1 MKGENSV
8 TSYCIVLMLKSA
20 KMWWP
25 VKEILVSEA
34 LGLYFSWIL
43 IASIKMMTRTMDGC
57 LILNK
62 LGKRRVNLSQR
73 VMSTLQCSLSQIWAF
88 LLGFSCPTQTA
99 PLSPNIAWRSEERS
113 CAVHST
119 FCSCEVQNVDS
130 SQNILTAVKLAC
142 SFAS

>member
-1 MKGENSV
+1 MDW
-8 TSYCIVLMLKSA
+8 C
-20 KMWWP
+20 
-25 VKEILVSEA
+25 LV
-34 LGLYFSWIL
+34 
-43 IASIKMMTRTMDGC
+43 
-57 LILNK
+57 LNK
-62 LGKRRVNLSQR
+62 LGRDESEIVSESDGNTAML
-73 VMSTLQCSLSQIWAF
+73 TLKMGAF